1 MRKGISQRGETEFVS
16 LIGITIVC
24 GFCLFFIY
32 LNMEANPSEVEVVYG
47 SAKSSLAKEAVRLF
61 LTEHPYPKKK
71 DIKSLQIEIE
81 EMNDDENF

>member
-1 MRKGISQRGETEFVS
+1 MAYNSELTNFI
-16 LIGITIVC
+16 
-24 GFCLFFIY
+24 CLNI
-32 LNMEANPSEVEVVYG
+32 EANPSEVDVVCG
-47 SAKSSLAKEAVRLF
+47 SAMSSLVEEAVRLF

>member
-1 MRKGISQRGETEFVS
+1 M
-16 LIGITIVC
+16 
-24 GFCLFFIY
+24 
-32 LNMEANPSEVEVVYG
+32 
-47 SAKSSLAKEAVRLF
+47 SSLAEEAVRLF

>member
-1 MRKGISQRGETEFVS
+1 MIRTTTRPPTARCT
-16 LIGITIVC
+16 LPMYM
-24 GFCLFFIY
+24 GFL
-32 LNMEANPSEVEVVYG
+32 MSEPT
-47 SAKSSLAKEAVRLF
+47 SSLAEEAVRLF